1 MAGNPPISIPPVT
14 LPKQTPDPLP
24 EPRFQLG
31 QHVQWSG
38 VPSRDFGRILGITF
52 GTEGSVQATGYHYEI
67 ALDPSSPSFADGITS
82 DWGFEDDLELV
93 TPNPTAGDRL
103 EDSP

>member
-1 MAGNPPISIPPVT
+1 MTGNPPISIPLVT
-14 LPKQTPDPLP
+14 LPDLPPETLP

-31 QHVQWSG
+31 QPVQWSC
-38 VPSRDFGRILGITF
+38 VPSRDFGRIIGIVF

-67 ALDPSSPSFADGITS
+67 ALDPSSPSFADGITT
-82 DWGFEDDLELV
+82 DWGFEDDLALV
-93 TPNPTAGDRL
+93 TSTQTAGDHL